1 MASCR
6 SYKPRNLSPEGE
18 NDDRLF
24 FVYLSEEAWNGKLSR
39 SARLQECWEK
49 HSFPPEILLVMEWVV
64 VAQCEPKSKI

>member
-6 SYKPRNLSPEGE
+6 ACKPRNLSPEGKI
-18 NDDRLF
+18 DDRL

-39 SARLQECWEK
+39 SVHLQECWEK

-64 VAQCEPKSKI
+64 VAQCEPKSTI